1 MRREVPKK
9 YRGLYERA
17 MQGKSRKAA
26 MHAFCLECCYWQIKE
41 VQLCSDTGCPLF
53 PYRPRARISP
63 ERSNARTNSK
73 ELAKAAQKSVYDKG
87 AGVE

>member
-17 MQGKSRKAA
+17 MRGKSRKAA

-41 VQLCSDTGCPLF
+41 VQLCSDDGCPLF
-53 PYRPRARISP
+53 PYRPRARILP
-63 ERSNARTNSK
+63 KRSYARTNIAESTRS
-73 ELAKAAQKSVYDKG
+73 AD
-87 AGVE
+87 